1 MTGTT
6 DTAGMR
12 DAHAAHG
19 SAAPPARPG
28 SATASFT
35 AEAWERAAPVR
46 DAIDALPLVR
56 GLGDGSL
63 TRDRFDYY
71 MAQDALYLAEYGRA
85 LAGVAALSDE
95 PDEFVFWCDAAR
107 EAVVVERALHAAHVD
122 LTAGADA
129 SPTCRAY
136 TDFLRARCALVSYG
150 VAVAAVLP
158 CFWIYQDV
166 GAGMIARAGDL
177 GAHPYGDW
185 IATYADPG
193 FERSTDRVRSIA
205 DRLARAAGDGER
217 ERMHASFA
225 TACRHEWMFW
235 DAAWRMERSPV

>member
-1 MTGTT
+1 MTGATG
-6 DTAGMR
+6 TAGMR

-95 PDEFVFWCDAAR
+95 PDEFVFWLGRRSSSSA
-107 EAVVVERALHAAHVD
+107 
-122 LTAGADA
+122 
-129 SPTCRAY
+129 
-136 TDFLRARCALVSYG
+136 
-150 VAVAAVLP
+150 P
-158 CFWIYQDV
+158 CTRRTW
-166 GAGMIARAGDL
+166 
-177 GAHPYGDW
+177 
-185 IATYADPG
+185 T
-193 FERSTDRVRSIA
+193 
-205 DRLARAAGDGER
+205 
-217 ERMHASFA
+217 
-225 TACRHEWMFW
+225 
-235 DAAWRMERSPV
+235 

>member
-1 MTGTT
+1 M
-6 DTAGMR
+6 
-12 DAHAAHG
+12 
-19 SAAPPARPG
+19 
-28 SATASFT
+28 
-35 AEAWERAAPVR
+35 
-46 DAIDALPLVR
+46 
-56 GLGDGSL
+56 
-63 TRDRFDYY
+63 
-71 MAQDALYLAEYGRA
+71 
-85 LAGVAALSDE
+85 
-95 PDEFVFWCDAAR
+95 
-107 EAVVVERALHAAHVD
+107 
-122 LTAGADA
+122 
-129 SPTCRAY
+129 
-136 TDFLRARCALVSYG
+136 
-150 VAVAAVLP
+150 LP